1 MPKTLQGTKMGEPDR
16 LRFFH
21 AFRDCEMS
29 PTRICT
35 ICPGNNVAYSAR
47 LFTAK
52 ESRTKSCFSCC
63 CSDDGSGST
72 ANNGQVV
79 TADLATRN
87 WAGANEHVTPT
98 DANESSTDNFIASN
112 CCQFSLPAAYPALS
126 TIMKSR
132 VPLTLLTPA
141 SCPDGDHRTEQNG
154 GGEPSLFDGS
164 DLKPVMSVP
173 LKLVHTSS

>member
-1 MPKTLQGTKMGEPDR
+1 MPKTLHGTKMGEPDR

-21 AFRDCEMS
+21 AFLDCEMS

-35 ICPGNNVAYSAR
+35 MCPGNNVAYSAC

-52 ESRTKSCFSCC
+52 ESRTKSCCSCC

-98 DANESSTDNFIASN
+98 EANESSTDNFMASN
-112 CCQFSLPAAYPALS
+112 CCLFSLPAAYPALS
-126 TIMKSR
+126 TTMDSR
-132 VPLTLLTPA
+132 VPLACHSL
-141 SCPDGDHRTEQNG
+141 RTAPMVIEQNKTAAASHHFLMA
-154 GGEPSLFDGS
+154 PISNRL
-164 DLKPVMSVP
+164 
-173 LKLVHTSS
+173 